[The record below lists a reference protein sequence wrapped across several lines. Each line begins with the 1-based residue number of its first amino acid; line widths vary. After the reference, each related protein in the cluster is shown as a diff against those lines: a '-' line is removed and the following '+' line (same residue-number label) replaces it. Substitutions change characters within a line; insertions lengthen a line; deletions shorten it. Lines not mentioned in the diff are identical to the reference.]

1 MFDRRPEIH
10 RQSTDLDLHADGLC
24 SGKGLHRVRHDHM
37 VTAVTARFHMIDI
50 VLFRNDLHIGAV
62 SYKFRHLLNI
72 LHKLADD
79 ADACDIIQL
88 FFNLVN
94 FNVFLLCFI

>member
-1 MFDRRPEIH
+1 
-10 RQSTDLDLHADGLC
+10 
-24 SGKGLHRVRHDHM
+24 
-37 VTAVTARFHMIDI
+37 MIDI

-62 SYKFRHLLNI
+62 SYKIRHLLNI